1 MIVRQVIVPQL
12 TRLLGV
18 AVLAGLL
25 GACAGAGFGTS
36 QRNPDSLYGNYLAG
50 RHAGAIRDMEA
61 AADFYEHALAED
73 PGNPVIV
80 ERAFLLSV
88 TAGNIS
94 NGLSLASQIVE
105 RDPSNR
111 TARLVRALSAVKAK
125 NYDRAIEEIDA
136 AAPGPFTALVGTLA
150 TAWSRA
156 GKGEGEAAFAALD
169 TFRDR
174 PAFDLFRV
182 FHEALI
188 ADYLGDAARART
200 AYLKAQEAS
209 GAASLR
215 IVQAYGRF
223 LERQGDV
230 ELAREIYNNYGRLA
244 PDHPIVEDALNRIE
258 QGIKPSALVR
268 SPADGLSEALYGLA
282 SALAQESGIDISI
295 LYTQLALYLRPDFD
309 VARTL
314 LADLFE
320 RGDGLEDAIAAYSK
334 VGKGSPLYENA
345 QIQIA
350 IDLDRLDRSREA
362 VGRLRALIR
371 QYPASIEPLT
381 ALGDILRGREDYAE
395 AANAYSRAIE
405 LAGEPDP
412 RYWTIYYAR
421 GMCYE
426 RIKLWPSAEKDL
438 KLALELSDEHPLVLN
453 YLGYS
458 WVEQKAN
465 LSEAMAMIRKAVQ
478 LRPNDGYIVDSLG
491 WAYYRLGDYEQAVE
505 HLERAVQ
512 LQPDD
517 PTIND
522 HLGDAFWQVGRR
534 IEARFQWQHALEMG
548 AEPEQAAK
556 IERKLKEGLAPA
568 AEEPVAGS

>member
-12 TRLLGV
+12 IRLLGV

-25 GACAGAGFGTS
+25 AACAGTGFGTS

-94 NGLSLASQIVE
+94 NGLSLAGQIVE

-111 TARLVRALSAVKAK
+111 TARLVRALSAVKAED
-125 NYDRAIEEIDA
+125 YERAIGEIDA

-156 GKGEGEAAFAALD
+156 GEGDAEAAFAALD

-244 PDHPIVEDALNRIE
+244 PDHPIVEDALNRIAK
-258 QGIKPSALVR
+258 GVTPSALVK
-268 SPADGLSEALYGLA
+268 SPAEGLSEALYGLA

-320 RGDGLEDAIAAYSK
+320 RGDRLEDAIAAYSK
-334 VGKGSPLYENA
+334 VGKGSPLYQNA

-371 QYPASIEPLT
+371 QYPGSIEPLT

-426 RIKLWPSAEKDL
+426 RIKLWPSAERDL

-556 IERKLKEGLAPA
+556 IERKLKEGLSA
-568 AEEPVAGS
+568 AEEPAAGS